1 MYANERIGPL
11 AARAAK
17 TRKGTQQAG
26 ADAAFSGWLASGF
39 EGVRAAGAGTHQLLH
54 TL

>member
-17 TRKGTQQAG
+17 TRKGGWQAG
-26 ADAAFSGWLASGF
+26 ADAAFSGWLASRF
-39 EGVRAAGAGTHQLLH
+39 EGVRSADAGTHQLLH

>member
-17 TRKGTQQAG
+17 TRKGRQQAG
-26 ADAAFSGWLASGF
+26 AYAAFSGWLASGF
-39 EGVRAAGAGTHQLLH
+39 EGVRSAGAGTHQLLH

>member
-1 MYANERIGPL
+1 MYANERIGLL

-17 TRKGTQQAG
+17 TRKGGRQAG

-39 EGVRAAGAGTHQLLH
+39 EGVHVASAGTHQLLH

>member
-17 TRKGTQQAG
+17 TRKGGRQAG

-39 EGVRAAGAGTHQLLH
+39 EGVRSADAGTHQLLH